1 MLNTLELYAKE
12 IDELLLDGETPLS
25 CISADYFS
33 GREILSTPSTGDG
46 SVVNLE
52 SVKTETERGWEIN
65 PFDGSLSVHAWD
77 AGVEKLISGTTLIGA
92 PGSLAVTLSAVITPT
107 ADVLLTNQRLM
118 LVCDLRD
125 SGRATSL
132 VWSCSVQDIAAMRR
146 IPRGVLQRGRI
157 GIVFRDR
164 SSIALIAG
172 TITSAKAQKLVNE
185 FNSLAGQ

>member
-1 MLNTLELYAKE
+1 MPVCQLCNTVAVLNTLELYAKE

-132 VWSCSVQDIAAMRR
+132 VWVMQRPGHRR
-146 IPRGVLQRGRI
+146 DAP
-157 GIVFRDR
+157 DPAR
-164 SSIALIAG
+164 SSATG
-172 TITSAKAQKLVNE
+172 TNRHRVP
-185 FNSLAGQ
+185 